1 MKAWLWSLK
10 CSLVYRGRS
19 GWGAEECQ
27 WGFVYHKWVIA
38 MKQLGPA
45 GWSSPLCYGQQKT
58 WQLDRA
64 GGLNAFLTA
73 ISWVFCGQAGT
84 DGGHGRGRH
93 LVIKVLQRT
102 SHNRFYNWLEWH
114 QRSWACADWRL
125 WIWPPAPFQNASR
138 THSNCCIKWS
148 QWGASSMLLCN
159 CNASDQKRVQ
169 RQFEY
174 GIIACSPPSTWN
186 TNAQCRKFLRS
197 GSFVPYKSGIA
208 KLRKL

>member
-19 GWGAEECQ
+19 DRGAEECQ

-45 GWSSPLCYGQQKT
+45 GWSSPLGYGQQRAC
-58 WQLDRA
+58 QLERA
-64 GGLNAFLTA
+64 GELNAFLTA
-73 ISWVFCGQAGT
+73 TSFLWTGRDRWGT
-84 DGGHGRGRH
+84 WEGRH
-93 LVIKVLQRT
+93 LFMKVLQRT
-102 SHNRFYNWLEWH
+102 AHNRFYNWLEWH
-114 QRSWACADWRL
+114 QRSCACADWRL

-148 QWGASSMLLCN
+148 QWGASSVLLCN
-159 CNASDQKRVQ
+159 PSASHQKYAQ

-186 TNAQCRKFLRS
+186 TNAQCRNF
-197 GSFVPYKSGIA
+197 P
-208 KLRKL
+208 